1 MIKYNLKCNNNHEF
15 ESWFSDSNEFEKLKK
30 KDLLECIF
38 CSSKKISKSIMSPM
52 ISVASEKNYKITKL
66 NKILKEEKKQ
76 LLKIRNFIEKNF
88 EYVGDNLSQRVRD
101 IYYEKNSKK
110 TIYGTTTT
118 EERKELAEE
127 GIDLI
132 SIPWV
137 NKDN

>member
-1 MIKYNLKCNNNHEF
+1 
-15 ESWFSDSNEFEKLKK
+15 
-30 KDLLECIF
+30 
-38 CSSKKISKSIMSPM
+38 MSPM

-101 IYYEKNSKK
+101 IYYDKNSKK